1 MAFVHISSSSILFL
15 ALWNYRQDAAHGVPA
30 RYVRSLQPPEVWT
43 SSGLVKDLS
52 LGGPVEGLLKVVY
65 GRRVQVSVV
74 INGSLWPYEACLKP
88 KSVSL
93 DGATATECVPPFALI
108 MVDPDAPTVN
118 AATERSRVLWMV
130 INAKS
135 ATELHKGEQVM
146 QYESPTPPPGTG
158 THRFV
163 FLVYCQRGKTLNGA
177 DVKAAKRTNF
187 DVKDFEK
194 KLGVMMPI
202 GGTFFYAK
210 SPRNQK

>member
-1 MAFVHISSSSILFL
+1 MELQTRRCPRRSS
-15 ALWNYRQDAAHGVPA
+15 ALWTFTAAPGSMDVIGTGEGPF
-30 RYVRSLQPPEVWT
+30 
-43 SSGLVKDLS
+43 S

-118 AATERSRVLWMV
+118 AATERSRVHWMV

-146 QYESPTPPPGTG
+146 LYESPTPPPGTG

-177 DVKAAKRTNF
+177 DVESR
-187 DVKDFEK
+187 EK
-194 KLGVMMPI
+194 
-202 GGTFFYAK
+202 
-210 SPRNQK
+210 NQFRREGL